1 MSSNRCVTQNIKL
14 LIMKKILLI
23 IVALFISDIAYSQV
37 QRGGNFQRRGTVDR
51 DQVRERLEMR
61 RESVQSGEI
70 DPVRILNLSE
80 EQRKSFKEI
89 NSKHLSVVKP
99 IKKEMMKKKL
109 EMQLE
114 KMEDKI
120 DITTVNKLFDDI
132 SDLEAELR
140 KSEFNRNLE
149 IRSLLDDE
157 QEMRFERLMQRKKMM
172 EKNKIM
178 RKNSRI

>member
-1 MSSNRCVTQNIKL
+1 
-14 LIMKKILLI
+14 MKKILLI
-23 IVALFISDIAYSQV
+23 IVTLFISDIAYSQV
-37 QRGGNFQRRGTVDR
+37 QRGNNFQRRGMIDR
-51 DQVRERLEMR
+51 DQIRERLEMR
-61 RESVQSGEI
+61 RESVQNGEI
-70 DPVRILNLSE
+70 DPVRILNLTE

-89 NSKHLSVVKP
+89 NSKHLSAVKP

-120 DITTVNKLFDDI
+120 DIATVNKLFDDI

-140 KSEFNRNLE
+140 KSEFIRNLE

-178 RKNSRI
+178 

>member
-1 MSSNRCVTQNIKL
+1 
-14 LIMKKILLI
+14 MKKILLI
-23 IVALFISDIAYSQV
+23 IVTLFISDIAYSQV
-37 QRGGNFQRRGTVDR
+37 QRGNNFQRRGTVDR

-70 DPVRILNLSE
+70 DPVRILNLTE

>member
-1 MSSNRCVTQNIKL
+1 
-14 LIMKKILLI
+14 MKKVLLI
-23 IVALFISDIAYSQV
+23 IVTLFISDIAYSQV
-37 QRGGNFQRRGTVDR
+37 QRGNNFQRRGMIDR
-51 DQVRERLEMR
+51 DQIRERLEMR
-61 RESVQSGEI
+61 RESVQNGEI
-70 DPVRILNLSE
+70 DPVRILNLTE

-89 NSKHLSVVKP
+89 NSKHLSAVKP

-120 DITTVNKLFDDI
+120 DITTINKLFDDI

-178 RKNSRI
+178 

>member
-1 MSSNRCVTQNIKL
+1 
-14 LIMKKILLI
+14 MKKILLV
-23 IVALFISDIAYSQV
+23 IVTLFISDMAYSQV
-37 QRGGNFQRRGTVDR
+37 QRGNNFQRGGMIDR
-51 DQVRERLEMR
+51 DQIRKRLEMR

-70 DPVRILNLSE
+70 DPIRILNLTE

-89 NSKHLSVVKP
+89 NSKHLSAVKP

-120 DITTVNKLFDDI
+120 DISSVNKLIDEI

-140 KSEFNRNLE
+140 KSEFSRNLE
-149 IRSLLDDE
+149 FRSLLDDE
-157 QEMRFERLMQRKKMM
+157 QEMRFERLMQRR
-172 EKNKIM
+172 KIEQKTRM
-178 RKNSRI
+178 IRRNSRM

>member
-1 MSSNRCVTQNIKL
+1 
-14 LIMKKILLI
+14 MKKILLI
-23 IVALFISDIAYSQV
+23 IVTLFISDTAYSQV
-37 QRGGNFQRRGTVDR
+37 QRGNNFQRRGTIDR
-51 DQVRERLEMR
+51 DQIRERLEMR
-61 RESVQSGEI
+61 RESVQNGEN
-70 DPVRILNLSE
+70 DPLRILNLSE

-89 NSKHLSVVKP
+89 NSKHLSSVKP

-120 DITTVNKLFDDI
+120 DITTINKLFDDI

-157 QEMRFERLMQRKKMM
+157 QEMRFERMMQRKKMT

>member
-1 MSSNRCVTQNIKL
+1 
-14 LIMKKILLI
+14 MKKILLV
-23 IVALFISDIAYSQV
+23 IVTLFISDMAYSQV
-37 QRGGNFQRRGTVDR
+37 QRGNHFQRSGMIDR
-51 DQVRERLEMR
+51 DQIRERLEMR
-61 RESVQSGEI
+61 RESMQNGENEPI
-70 DPVRILNLSE
+70 RLLNLSE

-89 NSKHLSVVKP
+89 NSKHLSQVKP

-120 DITTVNKLFDDI
+120 DIATVNKLFDDI

-178 RKNSRI
+178 

>member
-1 MSSNRCVTQNIKL
+1 
-14 LIMKKILLI
+14 MKKILLI
-23 IVALFISDIAYSQV
+23 IVTLFISDTAYSQV
-37 QRGGNFQRRGTVDR
+37 QRGNNFQRRGTVDR
-51 DQVRERLEMR
+51 DQIRERLEMR

-70 DPVRILNLSE
+70 DPIRILNLTE

-89 NSKHLSVVKP
+89 NSKHLSAVKP

-120 DITTVNKLFDDI
+120 DISSVNKLIDEI

-140 KSEFNRNLE
+140 KSEFSRNLE
-149 IRSLLDDE
+149 FRSLLDDE
-157 QEMRFERLMQRKKMM
+157 QEMRFERLMQRRKMEQKTRM
-172 EKNKIM
+172 I
-178 RKNSRI
+178 RRNSRM

>member
-1 MSSNRCVTQNIKL
+1 
-14 LIMKKILLI
+14 MKKILLI
-23 IVALFISDIAYSQV
+23 IVTLFISDIAYSQV
-37 QRGGNFQRRGTVDR
+37 QRGNNFQRRGAVDR
-51 DQVRERLEMR
+51 DQIRERLEMR
-61 RESVQSGEI
+61 RESVQNGEI
-70 DPVRILNLSE
+70 DPVRILNLTE

-89 NSKHLSVVKP
+89 NSKHLSAVKP

-120 DITTVNKLFDDI
+120 DIATVNKLFDDI

-178 RKNSRI
+178 

>member
-1 MSSNRCVTQNIKL
+1 
-14 LIMKKILLI
+14 MKKVLLV
-23 IVALFISDIAYSQV
+23 IVTLFISDIAYSQV
-37 QRGGNFQRRGTVDR
+37 QRGNNFQRRGAVDR
-51 DQVRERLEMR
+51 DQIRERLEMR
-61 RESVQSGEI
+61 RESVQNGEI
-70 DPVRILNLSE
+70 DPIRILNLTE

-89 NSKHLSVVKP
+89 NSKHLSAVKP

-120 DITTVNKLFDDI
+120 DIATVNKLFDDI

-178 RKNSRI
+178 

>member
-1 MSSNRCVTQNIKL
+1 
-14 LIMKKILLI
+14 MKKVLLI
-23 IVALFISDIAYSQV
+23 IVTLFISDIAYSQV
-37 QRGGNFQRRGTVDR
+37 QRGNNFQRRGTVDR

-61 RESVQSGEI
+61 RESMQNGENEPI
-70 DPVRILNLSE
+70 RLLNLSE

-89 NSKHLSVVKP
+89 NSKHLSHVKP
-99 IKKEMMKKKL
+99 IQKEMMKKKL

-120 DITTVNKLFDDI
+120 DIATVNKLFDDI

-178 RKNSRI
+178 GKNSRI

>member
-1 MSSNRCVTQNIKL
+1 
-14 LIMKKILLI
+14 MKKILLI
-23 IVALFISDIAYSQV
+23 IVTLFISDIAYSQV
-37 QRGGNFQRRGTVDR
+37 QRGNNFQRRGAVDR
-51 DQVRERLEMR
+51 DQIRERLEMR
-61 RESVQSGEI
+61 RESVQNGEI
-70 DPVRILNLSE
+70 DPIRILNLTE

-89 NSKHLSVVKP
+89 NSKHLSAVKP

-120 DITTVNKLFDDI
+120 DIATVNKLFDDI

-149 IRSLLDDE
+149 IRSLLNDE

-178 RKNSRI
+178 

>member
-1 MSSNRCVTQNIKL
+1 
-14 LIMKKILLI
+14 MKKILLI
-23 IVALFISDIAYSQV
+23 IVTLFISDIAYSQV
-37 QRGGNFQRRGTVDR
+37 QRGNNFQRRGTVDR
-51 DQVRERLEMR
+51 DQIRERLEMR

-70 DPVRILNLSE
+70 DPVRILNLTE

-89 NSKHLSVVKP
+89 NSKHLSAVKP

-120 DITTVNKLFDDI
+120 DIATVNKLFDDI

-172 EKNKIM
+172 EKY
-178 RKNSRI
+178 KNNVKKFKNMIQEQVSY

>member
-1 MSSNRCVTQNIKL
+1 
-14 LIMKKILLI
+14 MKKILII
-23 IVALFISDIAYSQV
+23 IVTLFISDIAYSQA
-37 QRGGNFQRRGTVDR
+37 QNDNNFQRLETENRNEIT
-51 DQVRERLEMR
+51 ESLEMR
-61 RESVQSGEI
+61 RELVQSGEI
-70 DPVRILNLSE
+70 NPLRILNLSE

-99 IKKEMMKKKL
+99 VKKEMMKKKL

-120 DITTVNKLFDDI
+120 DITKVNKLFDDI

-140 KSEFNRNLE
+140 KSEFSRNLE

-157 QEMRFERLMQRKKMM
+157 QEMRFERLMQRKKMI

>member
-1 MSSNRCVTQNIKL
+1 
-14 LIMKKILLI
+14 MKKILLI
-23 IVALFISDIAYSQV
+23 IVTLFISDIAYSQV
-37 QRGGNFQRRGTVDR
+37 QRGNNFQRRGTVDR
-51 DQVRERLEMR
+51 DQIRERLEMR

-70 DPVRILNLSE
+70 DPLRILNLTE

-89 NSKHLSVVKP
+89 NSKHLSAVKP

-120 DITTVNKLFDDI
+120 DISSVNKLIDEI

-140 KSEFNRNLE
+140 KSEFSRNLE
-149 IRSLLDDE
+149 FRSLLDDE
-157 QEMRFERLMQRKKMM
+157 QEMRFERLMQRRKMEQKTRM
-172 EKNKIM
+172 I
-178 RKNSRI
+178 RRNSRM

>member
-1 MSSNRCVTQNIKL
+1 
-14 LIMKKILLI
+14 MKKILLI
-23 IVALFISDIAYSQV
+23 IVTLFISDTAYSQV
-37 QRGGNFQRRGTVDR
+37 QRGNNFQRRGTVDR
-51 DQVRERLEMR
+51 DQIRERIETR

-70 DPVRILNLSE
+70 DPIRILNLTE

-89 NSKHLSVVKP
+89 NSKHLSAVKP

-120 DITTVNKLFDDI
+120 DIATVNKLFDDI

-140 KSEFNRNLE
+140 KSEFIRNLE

-178 RKNSRI
+178 

>member
-1 MSSNRCVTQNIKL
+1 
-14 LIMKKILLI
+14 MKKILLI
-23 IVALFISDIAYSQV
+23 IVTLFISDIAYSQV
-37 QRGGNFQRRGTVDR
+37 QRGNNFQRRGTVDR
-51 DQVRERLEMR
+51 DQIRERLEMR
-61 RESVQSGEI
+61 RESVQNGEI
-70 DPVRILNLSE
+70 DPIRILNLTE

-89 NSKHLSVVKP
+89 NSKHLFAVKP

-120 DITTVNKLFDDI
+120 DIATVNKLFDDI

-178 RKNSRI
+178 

>member
-1 MSSNRCVTQNIKL
+1 
-14 LIMKKILLI
+14 MKKILLI
-23 IVALFISDIAYSQV
+23 IVTFFISDTAYSQV
-37 QRGGNFQRRGTVDR
+37 QRGNNFQRRGMVDR
-51 DQVRERLEMR
+51 DQVKERLEMR
-61 RESVQSGEI
+61 RESVQNGEN
-70 DPVRILNLSE
+70 DPLRILNLSE

-89 NSKHLSVVKP
+89 NSKHLSQVKP

-120 DITTVNKLFDDI
+120 DISSVNKLIDEI

-140 KSEFNRNLE
+140 KSEFSRNLE
-149 IRSLLDDE
+149 IRSLLNDE
-157 QEMRFERLMQRKKMM
+157 QEMRFERMMQRKKMM

-178 RKNSRI
+178 GRNSRL

>member
-1 MSSNRCVTQNIKL
+1 
-14 LIMKKILLI
+14 MKEILI
-23 IVALFISDIAYSQV
+23 IIVTLFISDIAYSQA
-37 QRGGNFQRRGTVDR
+37 QRGNNFQRNETEDR
-51 DQVRERLEMR
+51 DEITERLEMR
-61 RESVQSGEI
+61 RELVQSGEI
-70 DPVRILNLSE
+70 NPLRILNLSE

-99 IKKEMMKKKL
+99 VKKEMMKKKL

-120 DITTVNKLFDDI
+120 DITKVNKLFDDI

-140 KSEFNRNLE
+140 KSEFSRNLE

-157 QEMRFERLMQRKKMM
+157 QEMRFKRLMQRKKVN

-178 RKNSRI
+178 RRNSRM

>member
-1 MSSNRCVTQNIKL
+1 
-14 LIMKKILLI
+14 MKKVLLV
-23 IVALFISDIAYSQV
+23 IVTLFISDIAYSQV
-37 QRGGNFQRRGTVDR
+37 QRGNNFQRRGTVDR
-51 DQVRERLEMR
+51 DQIRERLEMR
-61 RESVQSGEI
+61 RESVQNGEI
-70 DPVRILNLSE
+70 DPIRILNLTE

-89 NSKHLSVVKP
+89 NSKHLSAVKP

-120 DITTVNKLFDDI
+120 DIATVNKLFDDI

-140 KSEFNRNLE
+140 KSEFIRNLE

-178 RKNSRI
+178 

>member
-1 MSSNRCVTQNIKL
+1 
-14 LIMKKILLI
+14 
-23 IVALFISDIAYSQV
+23 
-37 QRGGNFQRRGTVDR
+37 
-51 DQVRERLEMR
+51 
-61 RESVQSGEI
+61 
-70 DPVRILNLSE
+70 
-80 EQRKSFKEI
+80 
-89 NSKHLSVVKP
+89 
-99 IKKEMMKKKL
+99 MMKKKL

-120 DITTVNKLFDDI
+120 DIATVNKLFDDI

-178 RKNSRI
+178 GKNSRI

>member
-1 MSSNRCVTQNIKL
+1 M
-14 LIMKKILLI
+14 
-23 IVALFISDIAYSQV
+23 
-37 QRGGNFQRRGTVDR
+37 VDR
-51 DQVRERLEMR
+51 DQVKERLEMR
-61 RESVQSGEI
+61 RESVQSGEN

-89 NSKHLSVVKP
+89 NSKHLSSVKP

-120 DITTVNKLFDDI
+120 DISSVNKLIDEI

-140 KSEFNRNLE
+140 KSEFSRNLE
-149 IRSLLDDE
+149 FRSLLDDE
-157 QEMRFERLMQRKKMM
+157 QEMRFERLMQRRKMEQKTRM
-172 EKNKIM
+172 IRRN
-178 RKNSRI
+178 

>member
-1 MSSNRCVTQNIKL
+1 
-14 LIMKKILLI
+14 MKKVLLI
-23 IVALFISDIAYSQV
+23 IVTLFISDIAYSQV
-37 QRGGNFQRRGTVDR
+37 QRGNNFQRRGTVDR

-61 RESVQSGEI
+61 RESMQNGENEPI
-70 DPVRILNLSE
+70 RLLNLSE
-80 EQRKSFKEI
+80 EQRKSFKEF
-89 NSKHLSVVKP
+89 NSKHLSQVKP

-172 EKNKIM
+172 EKNNIM